1 MNDDLL
7 VKYLVGESTEQE
19 SAFVEQ
25 WIAADEEN
33 RKYFEQYKWVWEESR
48 HLEPPGAPSET
59 EAWERFKLV
68 RIRKENDRARVI
80 TLRTRFPMWQQI
92 AAVLLILIS
101 GSLLYYFLTNRTTSE
116 SGNLVTLFS
125 KGQVISDTLS
135 DGSIVTL
142 NKKSSLS
149 YPAAFSGRNRSV
161 EMEGEAFFNIAHDK
175 NKPFVIHTG
184 GLDIKVVGTSFN
196 VKISGGETSVIV
208 ETGIV
213 EVSRNKEVIR
223 LNPNEMAIA
232 SGKNEKMVIEKS
244 TDNLYN
250 YYRTNEFVC
259 NSTPLWKLVDVL
271 NEAYDAHI
279 RIESEN
285 LKDLPLTTTFNE
297 ESLENILKIITETF
311 GIRMENRNGE
321 IILR

>member
-7 VKYLVGESTEQE
+7 VKWLVGECTEEE

-68 RIRKENDRARVI
+68 RSRKENDRARVI
-80 TLRTRFPMWQQI
+80 TLRSRFPLWQRV
-92 AAVLLILIS
+92 AAVFLVIIS
-101 GSLLYYFLTNRTTSE
+101 GCLFYYFLTNQTTSE

-125 KGQVISDTLS
+125 KDQVIRDTLS

-149 YPAAFSGRNRSV
+149 YPAAFSGRNRIV
-161 EMEGEAFFNIAHDK
+161 EMKGEAFFNIAHDK

-184 GLDIKVVGTSFN
+184 GLDITVVGTSFN
-196 VKISGGETSVIV
+196 VKNAGGETSVIV

-213 EVSRNKEVIR
+213 EVSRNKESVR
-223 LNPNEMAIA
+223 LNPKEMVIA
-232 SGKNEKMVIEKS
+232 SDGKMVIEKS
-244 TDNLYN
+244 TDILYN
-250 YYRTNEFVC
+250 YYRTKEFVC
-259 NSTPLWKLVDVL
+259 NNTPLWKLVDVL
-271 NEAYDAHI
+271 NEAYDANI

-285 LKDLPLTTTFNE
+285 LKNLPLTATFHK

-311 GIRMENRNGE
+311 DIRMENRNGE
-321 IILR
+321 IILH

>member
-59 EAWERFKLV
+59 EAWEHFKLV
-68 RIRKENDRARVI
+68 RNRKEKDRARVI
-80 TLRTRFPMWQQI
+80 PFRSRFSLWQQI
-92 AAVLLILIS
+92 AAVLLVLIS
-101 GSLLYYFLTNRTTSE
+101 GSLLYYFFTNRTTNE
-116 SGNLVTLFS
+116 SGKFVALSS
-125 KGQVISDTLS
+125 KDQVIRDTLS

-142 NKKSSLS
+142 NKKSRLS
-149 YPAAFSGRNRSV
+149 YPATFSGSSRSV

-184 GLDIKVVGTSFN
+184 GLDITVVGTSFN
-196 VKISGGETSVIV
+196 VKNSRDETSIIV
-208 ETGIV
+208 ETGVV

-223 LNPNEMAIA
+223 LNPKEMVIA
-232 SGKNEKMVIEKS
+232 SGGKMVIEKS
-244 TDNLYN
+244 TDILYN
-250 YYRTNEFVC
+250 YYRTKEFVC
-259 NSTPLWKLVDVL
+259 DNTPLWKLVNVL
-271 NEAYDAHI
+271 NEVYDAHI

-285 LKDLPLTTTFNE
+285 LKKLPLTTTFRE

-311 GIRMENRNGE
+311 GIRMENKNGE